1 MHRKVTMRMDT
12 EESQW
17 ETWDWRSE
25 GDLLVNGAFFVT
37 SGAGTF
43 NSNYEK
49 AASVGGSAKPS
60 SLVAILTAN
69 AGALRCKVG
78 SPC

>member
-1 MHRKVTMRMDT
+1 MYWKVTMRMDT
-12 EESQW
+12 KESQW

-37 SGAGTF
+37 SGDGAF

-49 AASVGGSAKPS
+49 AASVGGLAKPS
-60 SLVAILTAN
+60 SLVAILTAD
-69 AGALRCKVG
+69 AGALRCKSG
-78 SPC
+78 STC